1 MDILKLSVCI
11 ASCKGITLVSKGLSA
26 MATRQ
31 LCFVFLPHQP
41 ESSGGSALALAIAGA
56 ASASKLGVS
65 LGVPVP
71 RRGSRRGSRRVG
83 YVSMTGNNKVA
94 VRADLV

>member
-1 MDILKLSVCI
+1 MCPKVY
-11 ASCKGITLVSKGLSA
+11 
-26 MATRQ
+26 RQ
-31 LCFVFLPHQP
+31 WPPDNYVLFFYPHQP

-65 LGVPVP
+65 LGVPE
-71 RRGSRRGSRRVG
+71 G
-83 YVSMTGNNKVA
+83 YVSTTGNKKVA